1 VKKLVF
7 VLALALYS
15 CADYKEDEPYIR
27 PPIDAEE
34 PWVLVDIYHTTKQNP
49 VDYRLEKG
57 EFGYQGVFG
66 FWRAFE
72 HIANNGYNWT
82 SIRTEPFS
90 APRLEG
96 FDVLFINLLSEDR
109 PDFTNAEID
118 VILDYVKKG
127 GGLFVIADHTNV
139 YRHAERINRFLIPM
153 GIEVTYHTA
162 TDQPPTHSVA
172 GLGWTLTWDFVPH
185 PVTADLEMI
194 SLQTGGPMISKS
206 GGLAF
211 TSENS
216 FADYWDPDAG
226 GGLFGNWRWDGDQNI
241 WTLTVDEGAQTVVV
255 EIEGKQVTY
264 QGEAEQTVAQVA
276 SGIAAAIN
284 ANTDVNS
291 IVTATSSGAA
301 VTIKANTS
309 WETFTASVVSGDA
322 TIEET
327 LSYEELEKKGPLEV
341 LAAETYG
348 EGRVVVAG
356 DQNMFGDA
364 WLHFGDNFELF
375 MNAMEWAAKRE
386 GAETPLR
393 TIRPMGLNIGLFQR
407 QTAYG
412 AGRNSNNGFFH
423 FFVNA
428 NRDLNVTT
436 RANLNL
442 DGKDDVLFVMS
453 PESKFS
459 ADQLAGLAQ
468 YLKDGKRLVITFGAE
483 RMNDAAINEYTREVI
498 AAVAPDFNMNTES
511 VSSDN
516 FGSTTPT
523 KLDGPMNAV
532 SNRLSVSGLA
542 LADYAAGE
550 ETPGGLWDV
559 SSTWGTPF
567 LQAEKDGKTVDI
579 ARSFKTPE
587 GGELIIWMQDG
598 LFRGR
603 SMGEYLKVPKD
614 WNKPQIEL
622 HYKLQDF
629 LRTPVDE

>member
-1 VKKLVF
+1 MKKLAL
-7 VLALALYS
+7 VLLATLIS
-15 CADYKEDEPYIR
+15 CADHKEDEPYVR
-27 PPIDAEE
+27 PPIDSEE
-34 PWVLVDIYHTTKQNP
+34 PWVLVDLYHTTKQNP

-72 HIANNGYNWT
+72 HIKNNGYEWT
-82 SIRTEPFS
+82 SIRTEPLS

-109 PDFTNAEID
+109 PDFTDDEIEA
-118 VILDYVKKG
+118 ILDFVREG

-162 TDQPPTHSVA
+162 TDQPPEHSVA
-172 GLGWTLTWDFVPH
+172 GLGWTLTWDLVPH
-185 PVTADLEMI
+185 PVTADLELI

-216 FADYWDPDAG
+216 FADYWDPNAG

-241 WTLTVDEGAQTVVV
+241 WTVTVNDGSQSVAVEVEGNQVMYDGSADETP
-255 EIEGKQVTY
+255 EL
-264 QGEAEQTVAQVA
+264 VAA
-276 SGIAAAIN
+276 GLSAAIN
-284 ANTDVNS
+284 ADPGASSV
-291 IVTATSSGAA
+291 VTAISSGATVKITA
-301 VTIKANTS
+301 LAS

-327 LSYEELEKKGPLEV
+327 LSEEELEKKGPLEV
-341 LAAETYG
+341 LAAESYG

-375 MNAMEWAAKRE
+375 MNAMEWAAKRD

-393 TIRPMGLNIGLFQR
+393 SIRPMGFNIGLFQR
-407 QTAYG
+407 QTSFG

-423 FFVNA
+423 YFVNA
-428 NRDLNVTT
+428 NRDLEVTT
-436 RANLNL
+436 RANLNF
-442 DGKDDVLFVMS
+442 DGKDDAMFVMS

-459 ADQLAGLAQ
+459 EEELGGLAQ

-483 RMNDAAINEYTREVI
+483 RLNDAAVNEYTRDVI
-498 AAVAPDFNMNTES
+498 AAVAPDFNMNGHDVT
-511 VSSDN
+511 SDD
-516 FGSTTPT
+516 FGVTVPP
-523 KLDGPMNAV
+523 KLEGAMDAV
-532 SNRLSVSGLA
+532 SARLDVSGLA
-542 LADYAAGE
+542 LADYASGADSA
-550 ETPGGLWDV
+550 GGLWDTT
-559 SSTWGTPF
+559 STWGDAF
-567 LQAEKDGKTVDI
+567 LQAEMDGKTVDI
-579 ARSFKTPE
+579 ARSIKTPE

-603 SMGEYLKVPKD
+603 SMGEYLRVPTE
-614 WNKPQIEL
+614 WNSPQIEL
-622 HYKLQDF
+622 QYRLQDF
-629 LRTPVDE
+629 LRTPVEE